1 MGATIRQEP
10 SGIWVVRISG
20 ALRKE
25 EMDAIQATGMK
36 GLGPHDDARVL
47 VMVEA
52 DFCGWVG
59 NEVWNDMTFFV
70 EHGDRIAKI
79 AIVGDPKWEARMLMF
94 TGAGFRR
101 APVKYFAGN
110 RLAEAYAWL
119 DAQGNDSRTL
129 KGD

>member
-1 MGATIRQEP
+1 
-10 SGIWVVRISG
+10 
-20 ALRKE
+20 
-25 EMDAIQATGMK
+25 MDAIQAAGMK

-52 DFCGWVG
+52 DFSGWVG

-79 AIVGDPKWEARMLMF
+79 AIVGDPKWETRMLMF

-101 APVKYFAGN
+101 GPVKYFTGN
-110 RLAEAYAWL
+110 RLAEANAWL
-119 DAQGNDSRTL
+119 DA
-129 KGD
+129 